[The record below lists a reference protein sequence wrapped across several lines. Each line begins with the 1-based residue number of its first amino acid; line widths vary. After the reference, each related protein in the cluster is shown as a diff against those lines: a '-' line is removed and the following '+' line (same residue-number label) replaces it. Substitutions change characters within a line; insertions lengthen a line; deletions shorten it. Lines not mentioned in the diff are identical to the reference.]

1 MLKIF
6 HKWKFLE
13 LVSLLSWVLE
23 SEHGILECFTPVTP
37 PWCTCCC
44 CLVFLLKLAVY
55 FDHKL
60 NNIIIILIF
69 NDFNMPFPLLTVT
82 SCNSDPQQL
91 LSFCL
96 RDTHTRMHTHTR
108 LLHSLESPVC
118 CQVLTGKGNLS
129 SPAQLTSGHAK
140 VLGPMCVGCPL
151 PRGPTVLCTPHVG
164 DIIMPPAKDAHILI
178 PKPKGLCYFPRQ
190 EELRFQVELRLL
202 IRSSLELIRSSL
214 D

>member
-23 SEHGILECFTPVTP
+23 SEHRILECFTPVTP

-96 RDTHTRMHTHTR
+96 RDTHTRMHTHVHAHT
-108 LLHSLESPVC
+108 HKAPP
-118 CQVLTGKGNLS
+118 LS
-129 SPAQLTSGHAK
+129 RVPCMLSGPDWQRKPQLTSPVDFWTCKGPRTHVCWLDAPCQGVPQSS
-140 VLGPMCVGCPL
+140 VLLMWETL
-151 PRGPTVLCTPHVG
+151 
-164 DIIMPPAKDAHILI
+164 
-178 PKPKGLCYFPRQ
+178 
-190 EELRFQVELRLL
+190 
-202 IRSSLELIRSSL
+202 
-214 D
+214 

>member
-1 MLKIF
+1 MLKLF

-23 SEHGILECFTPVTP
+23 SEHRILECFTPVTP

-96 RDTHTRMHTHTR
+96 RDTHTRMRTHTRRHTHTR

-140 VLGPMCVGCPL
+140 VLGPMCVGWMPLAKGSHSPLYSSCGRHYNAPCQRCPHPNSQTQRTML
-151 PRGPTVLCTPHVG
+151 LSTTRGIKVPG
-164 DIIMPPAKDAHILI
+164 GIKIAN
-178 PKPKGLCYFPRQ
+178 
-190 EELRFQVELRLL
+190 
-202 IRSSLELIRSSL
+202 
-214 D
+214 

>member
-13 LVSLLSWVLE
+13 LISLLSWVLE
-23 SEHGILECFTPVTP
+23 SEHRILKCFTPVTP

-69 NDFNMPFPLLTVT
+69 NDFNMPFPLL
-82 SCNSDPQQL
+82 CIFLQL
-91 LSFCL
+91 RPSAITFLL
-96 RDTHTRMHTHTR
+96 PGDTHTHTARMHTHTCMHTHTR

-118 CQVLTGKGNLS
+118 CQVLTG
-129 SPAQLTSGHAK
+129 
-140 VLGPMCVGCPL
+140 
-151 PRGPTVLCTPHVG
+151 RGK
-164 DIIMPPAKDAHILI
+164 ASAHQ
-178 PKPKGLCYFPRQ
+178 PSW
-190 EELRFQVELRLL
+190 LL
-202 IRSSLELIRSSL
+202 DMQRS
-214 D
+214 